1 MSTLPDTLDA
11 IDAALSVL
19 APLIVL
25 APGNHA
31 GQGATSFPATAT
43 AKRPTPGAP
52 APVTVYTI
60 EAPRTVNRN
69 LDREGISPHLMV
81 EHEIVITLTTPV
93 NITDSTA
100 ARRALMNAEES
111 VIGAIYGK
119 DFARVHRLTFGSTSR
134 SPRPDKGSALVSVLT
149 FNQKP

>member
-31 GQGATSFPATAT
+31 GQGATNFPATAT

-52 APVTVYTI
+52 TPVTVYTI
-60 EAPRTVNRN
+60 DAPRTSNRKITR
-69 LDREGISPHLMV
+69 DASSPQIMV
-81 EHEIVITLTTPV
+81 DHEIVITLTTPV

-100 ARRALMNAEES
+100 ARRAW
-111 VIGAIYGK
+111 
-119 DFARVHRLTFGSTSR
+119 R
-134 SPRPDKGSALVSVLT
+134 
-149 FNQKP
+149 

>member
-1 MSTLPDTLDA
+1 MRTLPDTLDA

-31 GQGATSFPATAT
+31 GQGATNFPATAT

-60 EAPRTVNRN
+60 DAPRTVNRG
-69 LDREGISPHLMV
+69 LDREGSSPHVMV

-93 NITDSTA
+93 NITDSTT

-119 DFARVHRLTFGSTSR
+119 DFARVHRLTYGSTSR
-134 SPRPDKGSALVSVLT
+134 ALRPNQGSALVSVLT